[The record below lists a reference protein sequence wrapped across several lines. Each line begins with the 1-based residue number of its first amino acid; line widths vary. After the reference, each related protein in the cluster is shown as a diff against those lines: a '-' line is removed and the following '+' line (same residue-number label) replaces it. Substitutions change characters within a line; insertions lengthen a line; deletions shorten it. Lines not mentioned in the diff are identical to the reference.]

1 MSFDDGAHWQSL
13 SLNLPDTQVPD
24 LVVEAND
31 LVIATHGRSFYVL
44 DDIDPLRQLAPGVVS
59 GFHLFE
65 PRDAVRRVQPAVF
78 YYYAPRVPDSVKAE
92 VIDAAGAVVRTLAPP
107 PPVGGG
113 LQRINWDLR
122 YPGAVVFPGMIM
134 RSAQPG
140 RGPIA
145 PPGRYTLRVRFDG
158 QVQERG
164 FAVKRNPTLSGVTD
178 ADLAEQFALALK
190 IRDKTSQANQAVIRI
205 RGLKEEAMR
214 RGRDSGN
221 RDAQVASRAFIE
233 ALGGVEEEIYQVK
246 NRSPKDPLNYPIR
259 TNNRLAALQR
269 VVESA
274 EARPTDQSYA
284 VFALLSDELAASLAK
299 LDAALSG
306 ELAALNA
313 VLRSKGLPPLEVR

>member
-1 MSFDDGAHWQSL
+1 
-13 SLNLPDTQVPD
+13 
-24 LVVEAND
+24 
-31 LVIATHGRSFYVL
+31 
-44 DDIDPLRQLAPGVVS
+44 
-59 GFHLFE
+59 
-65 PRDAVRRVQPAVF
+65 
-78 YYYAPRVPDSVKAE
+78 
-92 VIDAAGAVVRTLAPP
+92 
-107 PPVGGG
+107 
-113 LQRINWDLR
+113 
-122 YPGAVVFPGMIM
+122 M
-134 RSAQPG
+134 R
-140 RGPIA
+140 
-145 PPGRYTLRVRFDG
+145 LDG

-233 ALGGVEEEIYQVK
+233 ALGGVEEIYQVK

-274 EARPTDQSYA
+274 EARPTNQSYA

-313 VLRSKGLPPLEVR
+313 VLRSRGLPRSR